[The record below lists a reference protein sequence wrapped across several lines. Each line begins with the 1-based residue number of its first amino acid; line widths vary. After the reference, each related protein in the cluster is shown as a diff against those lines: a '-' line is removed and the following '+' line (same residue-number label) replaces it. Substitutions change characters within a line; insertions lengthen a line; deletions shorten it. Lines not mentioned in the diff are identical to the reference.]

1 MLFSNL
7 IAEYLAPRILS
18 GLPWHWPNMRAVIQK
33 HLSIFLLL
41 MLMGT
46 IFSIIGGLVV
56 WLTADGLIFGMVFLL
71 AGLAII
77 GFACV
82 SAYSSC
88 LYYYQQSLL
97 KQYGRSVEGV
107 VTNKTRDEFVDK
119 NDTLDDEDDVIE
131 TNLSIQYR
139 FEQLGKTYESESFLS
154 DLALFDAIEIGM
166 QVPIIVMKDHP
177 NITRLQTKKLK
188 KQLNVSAKNT
198 TPNNVSISESLME
211 DE

>member
-7 IAEYLAPRILS
+7 IAEYLAPHILS

-82 SAYSSC
+82 STYSSC

-97 KQYGRSVEGV
+97 KQYGRSVEGI

-119 NDTLDDEDDVIE
+119 NDTLDGEDDVIE

>member
-1 MLFSNL
+1 MVFRNL

-18 GLPWHWPNMRAVIQK
+18 GLPWHWPNMRTVVQK
-33 HLSIFLLL
+33 HLFIFLLL
-41 MLMGT
+41 LFMGT
-46 IFSIIGGLVV
+46 IFSVVGGLVI
-56 WLTADGLIFGMVFLL
+56 WFTADGLIFGMVFLL

-77 GFACV
+77 GFAFV
-82 SAYSSC
+82 STYSSC

-97 KQYGRSVEGV
+97 KQYGRSVEGIV
-107 VTNKTRDEFVDK
+107 INKVRDEFIDK
-119 NDTLDDEDDVIE
+119 NNTLDDEDDVIE

-139 FEQLGKTYESESFLS
+139 FEQLGKSYESESFLS
-154 DLALFDAIEIGM
+154 DLALFDAIEVGM

-198 TPNNVSISESLME
+198 TPNNVSISDSLME